1 MMFSIRR
8 GAVAAG
14 VLTLIAGASAGSAT
28 SATAPTEGGG
38 HQTAPDVVTI
48 RVAPLSPSPLATAPV
63 WVAHGLGFFEEEGLD
78 VEMIGN
84 VPGGSVETA
93 LAAGQLD
100 IGGSA
105 HSNLFPRA
113 ATLSETGDDI
123 QIFLPDSRY
132 PWHIMVLEES
142 TVETQADL
150 AGARIGIT
158 EPGGDETT
166 TQLLMSIGGVDVGEY
181 ETIVT
186 GGRAAGGVA
195 LSNGDVDAFQGSYV
209 DRAAIEG
216 AGIPVRIVGDG
227 TEDSFFLGG
236 WAARR
241 DFIDEHPDVI
251 ERFGRAWVRGAIW
264 AWENPNVAIDV
275 IEDVAPEA
283 VTDRDAASGVLMLA
297 NENNRA
303 LYEQR
308 FAFDLEGIQSLAD
321 ALFDIGALDEPLETS
336 SIVRTEFAEAIWD
349 FDVEA
354 ETAAAQAGEH

>member
-1 MMFSIRR
+1 MISIQRASAAL
-8 GAVAAG
+8 GAV
-14 VLTLIAGASAGSAT
+14 VLVATALGHAGATASGGGSARRAT
-28 SATAPTEGGG
+28 SE
-38 HQTAPDVVTI
+38 VVSL

-63 WVAHGLGFFEEEGLD
+63 WVAQALGFFEEEG
-78 VEMIGN
+78 VEVELIGN

-113 ATLSETGDDI
+113 ATLAETGDDI

-132 PWHIMVLEES
+132 PWHIMVLENSEY
-142 TVETQADL
+142 EDQADL
-150 AGARIGIT
+150 IGSRIGIT

-166 TQLLMSIGGVDVGEY
+166 TQLLMSIGGVESGDY
-181 ETIVT
+181 ETVVT

-209 DRAAIEG
+209 DLAAIEG
-216 AGIPVRIVGDG
+216 AGIPIRIVGDG

-236 WAARR
+236 WAARQ
-241 DFIDEHPDVI
+241 DFIDANPTAI

-264 AWENPNVAIDV
+264 AWENPEVALDL
-275 IEDVAPEA
+275 IEEVAPEA
-283 VTDRDAASGVLMLA
+283 VTDRVAAMEVLQLA
-297 NENNRA
+297 NDNNRP
-303 LYEQR
+303 LYEER
-308 FAFDLEGIQSLAD
+308 FALDLAGVQSLAD
-321 ALFDIGALDEPLETS
+321 ALFKIGSLDEPLDAE
-336 SIVRTEFAEAIWD
+336 SIVRSEFHDAFWD

-354 ETAAAQAGEH
+354 EVASAQAGER